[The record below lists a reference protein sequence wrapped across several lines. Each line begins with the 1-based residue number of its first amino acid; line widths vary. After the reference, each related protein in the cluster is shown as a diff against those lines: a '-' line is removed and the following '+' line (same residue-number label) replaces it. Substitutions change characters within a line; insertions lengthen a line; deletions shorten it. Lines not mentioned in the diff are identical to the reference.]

1 MCGGRYRETIW
12 ATQKAIAA
20 LFKVDRS
27 VITKHLRNVFATGE
41 LEEKSVCAIFAHT
54 ASDGKKYNTMYYN
67 LDAIIS
73 VRYRV
78 NSLRATSFRKWT
90 SGLIK
95 QYMLKGY
102 AVNKNA
108 ISEQK
113 YEELKKAVGLLENV
127 FSKELLL
134 TSQRTVQR
142 KWPPW

>member
-1 MCGGRYRETIW
+1 MR
-12 ATQKAIAA
+12 
-20 LFKVDRS
+20 
-27 VITKHLRNVFATGE
+27 
-41 LEEKSVCAIFAHT
+41 AIFAHT
-54 ASDGKKYNTMYYN
+54 ATDGEKYNTMYYN

-73 VRYRV
+73 VGYRV
-78 NSLRATSFRKWT
+78 NSLRATSFRKWA

-108 ISEQK
+108 VSEQK

-134 TSQRTVQR
+134 TSQRAVQR